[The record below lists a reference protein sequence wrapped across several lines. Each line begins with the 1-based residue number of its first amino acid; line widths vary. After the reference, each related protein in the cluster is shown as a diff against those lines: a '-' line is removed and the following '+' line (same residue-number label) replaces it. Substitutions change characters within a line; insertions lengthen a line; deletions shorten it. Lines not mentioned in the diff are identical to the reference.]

1 MGKGGQS
8 QNLNWPW
15 AINYIIDR
23 LKTLVNAAD
32 DQYRYPYFKEYS
44 AVGTHVLGNAW
55 HNVTIYNIGGGA
67 GTDVVTVQTLTT
79 AGVWSTA
86 VTIPTGVAYTFDAGG
101 HGNMFPKN
109 HIRIL
114 IATSTGKVHVSGT
127 FGRPQRDEAIT

>member
-32 DQYRYPYFKEYS
+32 DQNRYPHFKEYT
-44 AVGTHVLGNAW
+44 AVATHLLGNAW
-55 HNVTIYNIGGGA
+55 HNVTIYNIGGSA
-67 GTDVVTVQTLTT
+67 GTDVVTVQTLKPN
-79 AGVWSTA
+79 GSWSTA

-109 HIRIL
+109 HMRVV
-114 IATSTGKVHVSGT
+114 IATSVGKVHVSGT
-127 FGRPQRDEAIT
+127 FGRPNRDEAIV

>member
-55 HNVTIYNIGGGA
+55 HNVTIYNIGGSA
-67 GTDVVTVQTLTT
+67 GTDVVTVQTLKPNGSL
-79 AGVWSTA
+79 ATA

-101 HGNMFPKN
+101 HGNMFPKE
-109 HIRIL
+109 HIKI
-114 IATSTGKVHVSGT
+114 IISTSTGKVHVSGT
-127 FGRPQRDEAIT
+127 IGRPNRSEDIV

>member
-23 LKTLVNAAD
+23 LKTLVNASD
-32 DQYRYPYFKEYS
+32 DQHRFPYFKEYS
-44 AVGTHVLGNAW
+44 SVATHTLNNAW
-55 HNVTIYNIGGGA
+55 HNVTIYNIGGSS
-67 GTDVVTVQTLTT
+67 GTDVVSVQTLNT
-79 AGVWSTA
+79 AGAWATA

-101 HGNMFPKN
+101 NGNMFPAS
-109 HIRIL
+109 HIRIV

-127 FGRPQRDEAIT
+127 FGRPNVTEAIV